1 MRPREL
7 KKHEHGTQCTIL
19 DEKRAV
25 FVVLVG
31 FIMDLVPLA
40 LESRAPN
47 YVRIRL
53 RQPETEQ
60 RLHQLLASV
69 FRVLKVHFPDL
80 ALQVEHKENEHVC
93 YTVWCGQA
101 PTCAGVKTIKASGTR
116 SEASGDK
123 WLWAQ
128 GWGPTVDCIHHVL
141 TRPVE
146 GRDIVFWHLHEEVR
160 YRL

>member
-7 KKHEHGTQCTIL
+7 KKHEHETRCTIP
-19 DEKRAV
+19 DEEHAA

-31 FIMDLVPLA
+31 FIVDLVPLA

-47 YVRIRL
+47 YVRIGL
-53 RQPETEQ
+53 QQPETEH
-60 RLHQLLASV
+60 RLHRLLASV
-69 FRVLKVHFPDL
+69 FRVLNVHFQDL

-93 YTVWCGQA
+93 YRVWSGQV
-101 PTCAGVKTIKASGTR
+101 PTHAGVKTIKASGTR

-128 GWGPTVDCIHHVL
+128 RWGPAVDCIHHVL
-141 TRPVE
+141 T
-146 GRDIVFWHLHEEVR
+146 
-160 YRL
+160 